1 MSLRH
6 GARLAALLVPALLLA
21 PAAAHAEKVVFDDAV
36 GDAVSVNLADGLLTT
51 SGAPATDAPS
61 FVPAPDE
68 AGADVTRTV
77 VALGRT
83 RLAVTMH
90 FRDLVLSPG
99 GHSVDLPLYTPGA
112 QYDLSVG
119 REPGRRAHV
128 DLFPPFDVMPVSAAD
143 AAQQRGAA
151 RPGECRGERVRYDF
165 EADVVSVS
173 VPTACLGTPRW
184 VQVGVAVTRFAI
196 TPQPD
201 GSVNFA
207 VLADDGFSDTVSMD
221 DVGRSTR
228 VHRG

>member
-1 MSLRH
+1 MTLRPVT
-6 GARLAALLVPALLLA
+6 RLVAALVPVLLLA
-21 PAAAHAEKVVFDDAV
+21 PVAAHAEKVVFDDAV
-36 GDAVSVNLADGLLTT
+36 GDAVSLNLADGLFVTA
-51 SGAPATDAPS
+51 SEPAAADGPS

-99 GHSVDLPLYTPGA
+99 GHSVDLPLYTRDA

-128 DLFPPFDVMPVSAAD
+128 ELFPPLDVMPVGVATQPRSAASP
-143 AAQQRGAA
+143 GA
-151 RPGECRGERVRYDF
+151 CRGERVRYDF

-173 VPTACLGTPRW
+173 VPTACLGTPAW

-207 VLADDGFSDTVSMD
+207 VLADDGFSDTISTT